1 MKCMYYKFKYNK
13 LNNVMKLLIAILLFY
28 TFPLSAS
35 EYPFSNNQVE
45 NQAALNTLKRIT
57 FWTWEEEVSALLQDY
72 NNIDHNSINAN
83 YVINELNMHRW
94 GQEITDFLDLA
105 TLLLS
110 FQSEQYQKSVQLEF
124 DQAKF
129 TINNLR
135 YNINQLV
142 LSIHPNF
149 NLNHHTLTNDYKG
162 LNIKIAVFD
171 LFDPVLLAKQIEHY
185 SNANIQAIQNFG
197 DPVQLNH
204 GNSVIDIILS
214 IAPHATIIPISAES
228 NTYHQAMAY
237 LESRTDVNI
246 INMSRAFSAVD
257 NELDPQFSQQL
268 SNILSRA
275 IVTKSLGNTGTDLN
289 ANVTPLRQSFG
300 LEATGNLFSYDL
312 ALIKEFLPTITTNT
326 DNLLLAINLD
336 TFAHQIALSA
346 TIPGHNTLA
355 ISRSL
360 STPADAVYTW
370 STGNFESGSSFAA
383 PQLAA
388 ISALLWQA
396 YLEYHPQQIP
406 HALNKV
412 TQALKINTRPSGL
425 GSFNTGLGLVD
436 ADKALEYILG
446 RHQGESIL

>member
-1 MKCMYYKFKYNK
+1 MTYKSNNNK
-13 LNNVMKLLIAILLFY
+13 TNIMIKLLIAILLFY
-28 TFPLSAS
+28 TFPLSAN
-35 EYPFSNNQVE
+35 EHPPSNNKPE
-45 NQAALNTLKRIT
+45 SQAALNTLKRIT
-57 FWTWEEEVSALLQDY
+57 SWTWEEEVSALLQDY
-72 NNIDHNSINAN
+72 NNIDYSSINAN
-83 YVINELNMHRW
+83 YVINDLNMHRW
-94 GQEITDFLDLA
+94 GQKITDFLDLA

-129 TINNLR
+129 TINSIR
-135 YNINQLV
+135 YNINQIV
-142 LSIHPNF
+142 LSVHPSF
-149 NLNHHTLTNDYKG
+149 DLNNHELKNKYKG
-162 LNIKIAVFD
+162 SNVNIAVFD
-171 LFDPVLLAKQIEHY
+171 LFDPLLLEKQIEHY
-185 SNANIQAIQNFG
+185 PSANIEAIQNFG

-204 GNSVIDIILS
+204 GNSVIDIILA
-214 IAPHATIIPISAES
+214 IAPQATIIPISAES
-228 NTYHQAMAY
+228 NTYHQAMTY
-237 LESRTDVNI
+237 LESRTDIHV

-257 NELDPQFSQQL
+257 NQLDPQFSQQL
-268 SNILSRA
+268 SNILSRT
-275 IVTKSLGNTGTDLN
+275 IVTKSLGNTGTDLDE
-289 ANVTPLRQSFG
+289 NVTPLRQSLD

-312 ALIKEFLPTITTNT
+312 ALIKEFLPTINTNT

-360 STPADAVYTW
+360 SIPADAVYTW

-396 YLEYHPQQIP
+396 YLENHPQQATHGP
-406 HALNKV
+406 NKV
-412 TQALKINTRPSGL
+412 AQALKINTRPSDL

-436 ADKALEYILG
+436 ADKALEYLLG
-446 RHQGESIL
+446 RQ

>member
-1 MKCMYYKFKYNK
+1 
-13 LNNVMKLLIAILLFY
+13 MKLLIATILFY

-35 EYPFSNNQVE
+35 EYLSSNNQLE
-45 NQAALNTLKRIT
+45 HQAALNTLKRIT
-57 FWTWEEEVSALLQDY
+57 FWTWEEEVSALLQNY
-72 NNIDHNSINAN
+72 NNIDYSRINAN

-94 GQEITDFLDLA
+94 GQEITNFLDLA

-149 NLNHHTLTNDYKG
+149 NLNHHNLKNEYKG

-171 LFDPVLLAKQIEHY
+171 LFDPLLLAKQIEHY

-214 IAPHATIIPISAES
+214 IAPHATIIPISAKS

-268 SNILSRA
+268 SNILSRT
-275 IVTKSLGNTGTDLN
+275 IVTKSLGNTGTDLD
-289 ANVTPLRQSFG
+289 ANVTPLRQSLG

-360 STPADAVYTW
+360 STPADTVYTW

-388 ISALLWQA
+388 VSALLWQA
-396 YLEYHPQQIP
+396 YLEHHPQQIP

-412 TQALKINTRPSGL
+412 TQALKINTRPSDL

-446 RHQGESIL
+446 RQSG

>member
-1 MKCMYYKFKYNK
+1 
-13 LNNVMKLLIAILLFY
+13 MKLLIAIILFY

-35 EYPFSNNQVE
+35 EYPSSNNQLE
-45 NQAALNTLKRIT
+45 HQAALNTLKRIT
-57 FWTWEEEVSALLQDY
+57 FWTWEEEVSALLQNY
-72 NNIDHNSINAN
+72 NNIDYSRVNAN

-94 GQEITDFLDLA
+94 GQEITNFLDLA

-129 TINNLR
+129 NINNLR
-135 YNINQLV
+135 YNINQIV

-149 NLNHHTLTNDYKG
+149 NFNFNFNLNHHNLTNEYKG

-171 LFDPVLLAKQIEHY
+171 LFDPLLLAKQIEHY

-268 SNILSRA
+268 SNILSRT
-275 IVTKSLGNTGTDLN
+275 IVTKSLGNTGTDLD
-289 ANVTPLRQSFG
+289 ANVTPLRQSLG

-396 YLEYHPQQIP
+396 YLEHHPQQIP

-412 TQALKINTRPSGL
+412 TQALKINTRPSDL

-446 RHQGESIL
+446 RQSRREHTLTDL